1 MSKFGEIIFFGT
13 SQKTV
18 EEALNRHSIK
28 YTVQKKL
35 EEPLKAAPSVTTKD
49 SLMTTYQP
57 FWIRP
62 RLRTREPKQV
72 DGAKAGRRSYGTCDS
87 GCGDCGGGDCG
98 TVGSGE
104 EVLILLLLIAIILI
118 IFIIIF
124 LSPYWL
130 PIFTFFGSIITAIC
144 LFIFNLLTFGI
155 FRNLFQRVFIRI
167 DKPRAENWRLAL
179 IEINSKGGV
188 PNIQGIAVTGF
199 FLCRLGAVVSV
210 LGIATTALVYILSFF
225 SESIAKIYALVPAGV
240 TLIALIIF
248 AIGTLKVRGA
258 RAATQTLLAASTF

>member
-35 EEPLKAAPSVTTKD
+35 QEPTGAPSVAAKD

-62 RLRTREPKQV
+62 RLRTGESKRV
-72 DGAKAGRRSYGTCDS
+72 DGTKARGTSSGTCDS
-87 GCGDCGGGDCG
+87 GCSDCG

-104 EVLILLLLIAIILI
+104 EVLIILLLIAIVLI
-118 IFIIIF
+118 IFVIIF

-130 PIFTFFGSIITAIC
+130 PIITFFGSIITAIC

-167 DKPRAENWRLAL
+167 NKPRAESWRLAL

-199 FLCRLGAVVSV
+199 FAVRRL
-210 LGIATTALVYILSFF
+210 
-225 SESIAKIYALVPAGV
+225 KKR
-240 TLIALIIF
+240 LI
-248 AIGTLKVRGA
+248 
-258 RAATQTLLAASTF
+258 S

>member
-1 MSKFGEIIFFGT
+1 MSKFGEVIFFGT

-28 YTVQKKL
+28 YTIQEKL
-35 EEPLKAAPSVTTKD
+35 QEPIKAAPSAAKKE

-72 DGAKAGRRSYGTCDS
+72 DGAKEGRKSYGTSDS
-87 GCGDCGGGDCG
+87 GCGSGCGDCG
-98 TVGSGE
+98 TVGSGD
-104 EVLILLLLIAIILI
+104 EVLILLLLIAIILV

-155 FRNLFQRVFIRI
+155 FRDLFQRVFIRI
-167 DKPRAENWRLAL
+167 NKPRAENWRLAL

-240 TLIALIIF
+240 TLIALMIF
-248 AIGTLKVRGA
+248 AIGVLKVRGA
-258 RAATQTLLAASTF
+258 RGATRTLLAGSTF